1 MTEKRARAR
10 KAKSESGRE
19 PAAYTPTAAEQD
31 QLRKLRDR
39 RASRAAAPRIKVQQS
54 QTKVV
59 QIGPDHPS
67 PGIWAAALHDA
78 FGTSESSFADGL
90 LSQLLNA
97 THYDRGAPVK
107 AATINAALAA
117 VCGIGPRDE
126 TEAMLAAQMVA
137 MHSAAMELL
146 RRAMQAE
153 YRHSL
158 QDAGNLA
165 VKLLRT
171 YTAQLEALQRYRGKG
186 QQKVTVED
194 VHVHQGGQAIVGN
207 VEAGRGVGVGASSK
221 TEERP
226 HAKQLAYAPEPTL
239 PCPNP
244 ERDAVPVAGGK
255 R

>member
-31 QLRKLRDR
+31 QLRKLLDR

-59 QIGPDHPS
+59 QIDPDHPS
-67 PGIWAAALHDA
+67 PGIWAVALHDA
-78 FGTSESSFADGL
+78 FGTSEFSFADEL
-90 LSQLLNA
+90 LGQLLNT
-97 THYDRGAPVK
+97 THHRKDAPVK

-137 MHSAAMELL
+137 THAAAMELL
-146 RRAMQAE
+146 RRAMQAQ
-153 YRHSL
+153 YRHNL

-171 YTAQLEALQRYRGKG
+171 YAAQLEALQRYRGKG
-186 QQKVTVED
+186 QQKVMVEH

-207 VEAGRGVGVGASSK
+207 VEAGRGVGASSK
-221 TEERP
+221 TEEQP
-226 HAKQLAYAPEPTL
+226 HAQQLAHAPDPTL
-239 PCPNP
+239 PCPHP
-244 ERDAVPVAGGK
+244 EREAVPVAGGE

>member
-1 MTEKRARAR
+1 MTEKHA
-10 KAKSESGRE
+10 KAQKPESESGKE
-19 PAAYTPTAAEQD
+19 HSSYTPTPAEHEQV
-31 QLRKLRDR
+31 RKFLDR
-39 RASRAAAPRIKVQQS
+39 RASRAPAPRIKIQQS
-54 QTKVV
+54 PSKPV
-59 QIGPDHPS
+59 QVGPDHPS
-67 PGIWAAALHDA
+67 PEIWVATLHEA
-78 FGTSESSFADGL
+78 FGTTELSFADDL
-90 LSQLLNA
+90 LSQLLNT
-97 THYDRGAPVK
+97 THYHKDAPVK

-137 MHSAAMELL
+137 THGAAMELL

-153 YRHSL
+153 YRHNL

-186 QQKVTVED
+186 QQKVTVEH
-194 VHVHQGGQAIVGN
+194 VHVHKGGQAIVGH
-207 VEAGRGVGVGASSK
+207 VETTRGVGASAK

-226 HAKQLAYAPEPTL
+226 HAKQLSHAPEPTL

-244 ERDAVPVAGGK
+244 EREPMPVTCGEG
-255 R
+255 

>member
-1 MTEKRARAR
+1 MTEKRP
-10 KAKSESGRE
+10 KAKNSESEAGKEQASYRPT
-19 PAAYTPTAAEQD
+19 PAEHD
-31 QLRKLRDR
+31 QVRKFLDR
-39 RASRAAAPRIKVQQS
+39 RASRGPAPRIKVQQGPS
-54 QTKVV
+54 KSLQVE
-59 QIGPDHPS
+59 PDHPD
-67 PGIWAAALHDA
+67 PAIWSTTLHAA
-78 FGTSESSFADGL
+78 FGTSDFSFADGL
-90 LSQLLNA
+90 LGQLLNA

-117 VCGIGPRDE
+117 VCGIGPNDE

-137 MHSAAMELL
+137 THGAAMEFL

-153 YRHSL
+153 YRHNL

-171 YTAQLEALQRYRGKG
+171 YAAQLEALQRYRGKG
-186 QQKVTVED
+186 QQKVTVEH
-194 VHVHQGGQAIVGN
+194 VHVHQVGQAIVGH
-207 VEAGRGVGVGASSK
+207 VETTRGVGASSN

-226 HAKQLAYAPEPTL
+226 RAKQLTHAPEPTL

-244 ERDAVPVAGGK
+244 EREAMPVARGE